1 MSGQRECPTCA
12 GYGDLGF
19 EAVLC
24 KTCDGTGMVPVV
36 PYCATCGNPADNP
49 DYRKNCCQ
57 PDNMIKD

>member
-1 MSGQRECPTCA
+1 
-12 GYGDLGF
+12 
-19 EAVLC
+19 
-24 KTCDGTGMVPVV
+24 MVPVV